1 MELWGGGSF
10 FFVGDDDGGE
20 TTHFDFDF
28 VVDVFVCHL
37 FFSLFTFHFFWG
49 KGCEGR
55 GVYGCDAGVECRR

>member
-10 FFVGDDDGGE
+10 FLVGE
-20 TTHFDFDF
+20 THFDFDF

-37 FFSLFTFHFFWG
+37 FFSLFSFLFFWG